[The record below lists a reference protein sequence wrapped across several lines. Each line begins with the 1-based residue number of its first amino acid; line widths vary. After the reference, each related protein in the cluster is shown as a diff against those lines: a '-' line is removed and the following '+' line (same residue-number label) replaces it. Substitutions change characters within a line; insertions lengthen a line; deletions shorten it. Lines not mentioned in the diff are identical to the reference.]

1 MPEETNIP
9 YLSFSVCHGL
19 CVLLRRYCVFDFI
32 SVSVSVPS
40 VAETGRGIEPFLSR
54 NFSCSYPAA

>member
-19 CVLLRRYCVFDFI
+19 V
-32 SVSVSVPS
+32 
-40 VAETGRGIEPFLSR
+40 
-54 NFSCSYPAA
+54 SYPVDTVLDFRFSPLCR